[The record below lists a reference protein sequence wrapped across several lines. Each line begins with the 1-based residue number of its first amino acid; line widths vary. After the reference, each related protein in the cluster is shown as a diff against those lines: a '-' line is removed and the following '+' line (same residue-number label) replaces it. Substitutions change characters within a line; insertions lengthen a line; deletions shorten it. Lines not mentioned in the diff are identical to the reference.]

1 MPHLHHYAF
10 HLLLRVLI
18 LYCVRII
25 LLNELLGSLLLVLQR
40 HLLVKG
46 HVQVLVGAVLCD
58 VVVQVGENLLFLL
71 L

>member
-1 MPHLHHYAF
+1 M
-10 HLLLRVLI
+10 LRVLI

-25 LLNELLGSLLLVLQR
+25 LLNELLGSLLLILQR

>member
-10 HLLLRVLI
+10 HLLLWVLI

>member
-10 HLLLRVLI
+10 HLLLWVLI

-25 LLNELLGSLLLVLQR
+25 LLNELLGSLLLILQR

>member
-1 MPHLHHYAF
+1 M
-10 HLLLRVLI
+10 
-18 LYCVRII
+18 RII
-25 LLNELLGSLLLVLQR
+25 LLDELLGSLLLVLQR